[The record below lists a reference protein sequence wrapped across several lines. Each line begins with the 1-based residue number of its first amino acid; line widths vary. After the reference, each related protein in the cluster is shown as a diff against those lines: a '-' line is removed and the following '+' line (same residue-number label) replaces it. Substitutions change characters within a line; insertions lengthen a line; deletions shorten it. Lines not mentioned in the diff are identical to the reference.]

1 MAFPYYNPYQYQFN
15 NNYGGMNAPQPQV
28 QQVQPQYNGLISVRS
43 EQEAQNYPVA
53 PGNSVIFRDENANY
67 LYTKTMGY
75 SQLDKPT
82 FERYRLVKE
91 NVDIV
96 DNSVDKVDKPDYALK
111 SDLAVLSARLK
122 ILEDQLKGEHKN
134 EQFDATHADV
144 RSI

>member
-15 NNYGGMNAPQPQV
+15 NNYGGINAPQPQV
-28 QQVQPQYNGLISVRS
+28 QQMQPQYNGLISVRN

-67 LYTKTMGY
+67 LYAKTMGY

-91 NVDIV
+91 NVDVV
-96 DNSVDKVDKPDYALK
+96 DKSVDKTEAEYALK
-111 SDLAVLSARLK
+111 SDIAVLNARIQ
-122 ILEDQLKGEHKN
+122 ILEDQLKGELKN
-134 EQFDATHADV
+134 EQSNANHADV